1 MNAYTYEPY
10 KPKNIFEIEH
20 FYSLFEKEFQK
31 DYVFRGEAHDFWEIV
46 CVREGNLCVCADER
60 IFHLKKGDVVFHKP
74 MEFHKFHI
82 EGTEKTTLFIISFVA
97 MGSILSEFEER
108 VLHLS
113 QEQNLT
119 LSNMI
124 MYLRN
129 ECSLGKKGY
138 FECLN
143 ALHNEPIKFQTFI
156 CMLQLWLLSLLKS
169 NTMIPSVEDTVDTRV
184 FQNVVQT
191 MEKKIS
197 EWVTVP
203 DIAGEC
209 NVSVSYLKKI
219 FAKYTGIGI
228 HQYFLKM
235 KITKATQMLKEGYS
249 VAEVSDALSF
259 CNANYFSNVFRRET
273 GYAPSVYKK
282 CLDRLI

>member
-1 MNAYTYEPY
+1 MNTYTYEPF
-10 KPKNIFEIEH
+10 KPKSVLQIES
-20 FYSLFEKEFQK
+20 FYSLFEMDYHK
-31 DYVFRGEAHDFWEIV
+31 DYVFKGEAHDFWEVV

-60 IFHLKKGDVVFHKP
+60 ILHLKQGDIIFHKP

-82 EGTEKTTLFIISFVA
+82 EGAEKTTLFIVSFVA
-97 MGSILSEFEER
+97 NGSILSEFEER
-108 VLHLS
+108 VLHMTK
-113 QEQNLT
+113 EQNHT
-119 LSNMI
+119 LLSLI
-124 MYLRN
+124 LYLRK
-129 ECSLGKKGY
+129 ECSFNKKSY

-143 ALHNEPIKFQTFI
+143 VLNNDSVKFQTFV

-169 NTMIPSVEDTVDTRV
+169 NPMIPTVKNMTETKI
-184 FQNVVQT
+184 FQKVVHT
-191 MEKKIS
+191 MDKHIT

-209 NVSVSYLKKI
+209 NVSVSYLKRI

-235 KITKATQMLKEGYS
+235 KITKATQMLKEHYS

-259 CNANYFSNVFRRET
+259 CNANYFSNVFRKET

-282 CLDRLI
+282 LFG